1 MTPTQT
7 LTSPETYTAQL
18 RAWADEYQKLNG
30 WLARLDEQTGGQHSE
45 PAQQVRADYL
55 QRLDR
60 IAAAVE
66 ERADALRTTI
76 SAAARSVAEAR
87 DRVPQ
92 LRVRHAVGEIDG
104 PELAARQ
111 AATQRAAAAA
121 EIERGRLAAQ
131 LAELETISRRLRSP
145 NGNAPSAAPV
155 GLPAVAPMPVAAPA
169 AAPISAPPTLDA
181 AFSEWEGNPAV
192 VAATAQPSLAAD
204 AAGDDLDFL
213 DTLPGTWGREPDP
226 PPPAIGTR
234 TEPQDPPT
242 LLGTVTPRLPGSVPP
257 TQGSTPPASPGMAT
271 AAISC
276 RSCGGSN
283 DATTWYCEHCGSE
296 VN

>member
-7 LTSPETYTAQL
+7 LMSSETYTAQL

-60 IAAAVE
+60 IAAAVD

-87 DRVPQ
+87 DRLPQ

-111 AATQRAAAAA
+111 AATQRAAAEA

-145 NGNAPSAAPV
+145 NGNPTAAAPV
-155 GLPAVAPMPVAAPA
+155 GVPAEAPIPVAAPA
-169 AAPISAPPTLDA
+169 AAPMSAPPTLDA
-181 AFSEWEGNPAV
+181 AFSEWEGNPAG
-192 VAATAQPSLAAD
+192 VAATAQASLAAD
-204 AAGDDLDFL
+204 EAGDDLDFL

-226 PPPAIGTR
+226 PA
-234 TEPQDPPT
+234 
-242 LLGTVTPRLPGSVPP
+242 LLGTVTPRLPESVPP
-257 TQGSTPPASPGMAT
+257 AQGSAPPASPGIAG

-296 VN
+296 SN